1 MMITIIDSP
10 ISWVLAALI
19 LFVLGCIF
27 QKWMAADSKAAGV
40 ITDKLQEE
48 DDRKTDIIKHLLS
61 SLLYDCGYGNDCVY
75 LKDEGT
81 YMIEDLLQEFPIG
94 PDTWKKITDPDKAC
108 LIEPSALTIS
118 MVQQLDPPK
127 RKYKITA
134 EVCVDTPDDITDSI
148 IDICIHGKDA
158 GHLERMDLGADSWQ
172 IVEIKPPREGRE
184 YSPITCSNQLQPA
197 EEKTTICDSCYAGSK
212 ASELMQDD
220 ITGFWHCQ
228 RCRPDLHNE
237 PPTDKKKESKA
248 CQ

>member
-81 YMIEDLLQEFPIG
+81 YKIKDLLQEFPIG
-94 PDTWKKITDPDKAC
+94 PDTWKKIQDPDQAC
-108 LIEPSALTIS
+108 I
-118 MVQQLDPPK
+118 
-127 RKYKITA
+127 IT
-134 EVCVDTPDDITDSI
+134 
-148 IDICIHGKDA
+148 
-158 GHLERMDLGADSWQ
+158 
-172 IVEIKPPREGRE
+172 PREGRE

-197 EEKTTICDSCYAGSK
+197 EEKTTICDSCYAGSM
-212 ASELMQDD
+212 ASELMQDN
-220 ITGFWHCQ
+220 ITGFWHCNL
-228 RCRPDLHNE
+228 CRPDLHNE